1 MFNRAERI
9 KKFLR
14 PEMYPSIF
22 CTGCGI
28 GNVLNYTLRALDECR
43 ISLGEVVFLSGIGC
57 SSRLPGY
64 IDADGLHTTH
74 GRALTFAA
82 GVKAAR
88 PELTV
93 VVFTGD
99 GDCAGIGGNH
109 FIHAARRNIDMT
121 VIEINNYNY
130 GMTGGQSSPTT
141 PVGGFTT
148 TSPFGCVEQP
158 FDLAELAKG
167 AGASFVAR
175 WIPSYPY
182 ETVASIKKA
191 LKKRGFA
198 FVEIIIPCPTGYGK
212 RNAIDD
218 RKEGWEW
225 FRQMTILK
233 GEYDKLTEPEKR
245 ENQRIIIGE
254 LQDIEKP
261 EFTQEWK
268 KLVDSLKEKE
278 SEQ

>member
-1 MFNRAERI
+1 MFNRAENIRRY
-9 KKFLR
+9 LR
-14 PEMYPSIF
+14 SEMYPSIF

-28 GNVLNYTLRALDECR
+28 GNVLNYTLRAIDECR
-43 ISLGEVVFLSGIGC
+43 ISLDEVVFLSGIGC

-74 GRALTFAA
+74 GRAITFAT
-82 GVKAAR
+82 GVKLAR

-109 FIHAARRNIDMT
+109 FIHAARRNVDMT

-130 GMTGGQSSPTT
+130 GMTGGQASPTT
-141 PVGGFTT
+141 PIGGYTT

-182 ETVASIKKA
+182 ETTASIKKA
-191 LKKRGFA
+191 LKKQGFA
-198 FVEIIIPCPTGYGK
+198 FVEIVIPCPTGYGK
-212 RNAIDD
+212 RNEVDD
-218 RKEGWEW
+218 GKDSWEW
-225 FRQMTILK
+225 LKEMTILK
-233 GEYDKLTEPEKR
+233 GDYEKLTDEER
-245 ENQRIIIGE
+245 RDNQKIIIGE

-261 EFTQEWK
+261 EFTREWK
-268 KLVDSLKEKE
+268 KLVESLKEE
-278 SEQ
+278 

>member
-9 KKFLR
+9 KKYLR
-14 PEMYPSIF
+14 SEMYPSIF

-28 GNVLNYTLRALDECR
+28 GNVLNYTLRAIDECH
-43 ISLGEVVFLSGIGC
+43 ISLDEVVFLSGIGC

-74 GRALTFAA
+74 GRALTFAT
-82 GVKAAR
+82 GVKLAR
-88 PELTV
+88 PDLAV

-109 FIHAARRNIDMT
+109 FIHAARRNVDMT

-130 GMTGGQSSPTT
+130 GMTGGQASPTT
-141 PVGGFTT
+141 PLGGYTT

-158 FDLAELAKG
+158 FDLAELAIG

-182 ETVASIKKA
+182 ETTASIKKA
-191 LKKRGFA
+191 LAKRGFA
-198 FVEIIIPCPTGYGK
+198 FVEIVIPCPTGYGK
-212 RNAIDD
+212 RNEIDD
-218 RKEGWEW
+218 GKESWEW
-225 FRQMTILK
+225 LREVTILK
-233 GEYDKLTEPEKR
+233 GDYERLTEDEKR
-245 ENQRIIIGE
+245 ENRKIIIGE

-261 EFTQEWK
+261 EFTREWK
-268 KLVDSLKEKE
+268 RLVESLKEK
-278 SEQ
+278 